1 MTPTPATPPSP
12 TDRPAQ
18 RPRIAVIGAGAIG
31 RMHIGHMAQRTD
43 MTLAAVVEPTPAG
56 RLWAG
61 SLAVPVFADHLAMLE
76 AVRPDAAIVAT
87 PNATHVDVAID
98 CLRHGAAALVEKP
111 VADTLDEARRLLAA
125 EQEYGLPVLV
135 GHHRRHNPI
144 LRRARD
150 IVASGRLGTVLSATA
165 LATFLK
171 PDSYFDMAWRRQA
184 GGGPVLINLIHD
196 IDLLRFLMG
205 DIQSIQAF
213 SANTARGFEVED
225 TAAAIL
231 RFKSGALA
239 TLSVSD
245 ATTAPWNW
253 DLASGEA
260 EHYPRQ
266 SINSHYISGTHG
278 SLTLPQLEVWSY
290 PGARGWHDPLTQER
304 SALHRG
310 DPYQEQLRHFR
321 ALVTGEENQPVCS
334 VQDAMRT
341 LEATLAVRTA
351 AQGSS

>member
-150 IVASGRLGTVLSATA
+150 IVASGRLGTVLS
-165 LATFLK
+165 L
-171 PDSYFDMAWRRQA
+171 S
-184 GGGPVLINLIHD
+184 LIH
-196 IDLLRFLMG
+196 I
-205 DIQSIQAF
+205 
-213 SANTARGFEVED
+213 
-225 TAAAIL
+225 
-231 RFKSGALA
+231 
-239 TLSVSD
+239 
-245 ATTAPWNW
+245 
-253 DLASGEA
+253 
-260 EHYPRQ
+260 
-266 SINSHYISGTHG
+266 
-278 SLTLPQLEVWSY
+278 
-290 PGARGWHDPLTQER
+290 
-304 SALHRG
+304 
-310 DPYQEQLRHFR
+310 
-321 ALVTGEENQPVCS
+321 
-334 VQDAMRT
+334 
-341 LEATLAVRTA
+341 
-351 AQGSS
+351 